1 MAGDIAAAMQQAP
14 AIARQLLQDYMNFG
28 EPGQSL
34 TDEFVDVPI
43 SVTSLNESGGI
54 STMASRTLQE
64 YTASASTA
72 NTGLFGGY
80 MSDGVAYVTLSCLLL
95 SAFLWVAAM
104 LFQQNQVMKKSATYL
119 KGGVNYDTLLEESSL
134 ETEAVVQRA
143 KDIHITIQEGART
156 FLRHQVEYIV
166 YLFLLLVAG
175 MFVAI
180 GAGDS
185 WTTDWTTTTSTTT
198 DDAGEVTEMTV
209 ERAPL
214 LMNAMYMAIAA
225 LVGCVACYAAVY
237 FGIAVSS
244 QTNVQV
250 ALEARRGIPHAFQ
263 SLLRGASAT
272 GMFAAGIGI
281 STLYGVQVMYQWRY
295 AERDNKSLYLAIS
308 GFGLGAAFLALCARL
323 CGVVYIKSSA
333 VGLRIV
339 QQQMGSQAIHRD
351 DPRNPA
357 VIADHVGLLVNNVG
371 GSTADLFS
379 SFAVAVCATLVLTS
393 MTTIDFNNEFHHT
406 GFPLMLV
413 GASCVST
420 AVALLAVG
428 FARPITD
435 KRDCERSLN
444 SMIPIANLVQTIL
457 AYVFCQTMLPDSSRS
472 FASVNTNN
480 ANKEVQPW
488 EVWLCVTGGI
498 WLATILSAAQ
508 QRFISPQHAPVRQM
522 GESCKTGQAANLI
535 FGVSV
540 GYRSTIAFSTALAAV
555 VYLCYEVADYWGI
568 GYAAMGLM
576 GTFSLSVVLE
586 VAGAVFDNALAI
598 CDMSGLPEEVRDQV
612 AALSLSGKAVT
623 AISKSVSIASAT
635 LVGCALWSA
644 YCFASDVELVTD
656 KKFVVGLF
664 IGSMIPYWFASVVL
678 MAIGKGAS
686 NIANEVFRQYAEVPS
701 ILDGTSCPDY
711 KACYH
716 ISTAASLKTM
726 KWPIVYT
733 CALPFA
739 IGAFLGT
746 KVLSGTLLGLI
757 VAGLLL
763 GISSQTSGSAWMNTT
778 SYIATGSDDASAALG
793 GKESKAYANSLMG
806 SILGMPLSEVGP
818 CINILIK
825 LFAVQS
831 LLLAVFFHDHT
842 STGLV
847 FKIWQ

>member
-1 MAGDIAAAMQQAP
+1 MAGAIAAAMQLGP
-14 AIARQLLQDYMNFG
+14 GMGRRLLQDYMTFG
-28 EPGQSL
+28 DL
-34 TDEFVDVPI
+34 TDEFTTVPMA
-43 SVTSLNESGGI
+43 VTSTDENEERV
-54 STMASRTLQE
+54 STMAARSLQGE
-64 YTASASTA
+64 VASASTG
-72 NTGLFGGY
+72 NTSLYDGH
-80 MSDGVAYVTLSCLLL
+80 MSDGAAYVTLSVLLL
-95 SAFLWVAAM
+95 TAFVWVAYM

-156 FLRHQVEYIV
+156 FLRHQIEYIV
-166 YLFLLLVAG
+166 YLFLLLVSV
-175 MFVAI
+175 MFIAV

-185 WTTDWTTTTSTTT
+185 WKMDWSSTTSTTT
-198 DDAGEVTEMTV
+198 DEAGMVTEVTTEQ
-209 ERAPL
+209 APL
-214 LMNAMYMAIAA
+214 LMNAMYMAISA
-225 LVGCVACYAAVY
+225 LVGCTACYGAVY

-250 ALEARRGIPHAFQ
+250 ALEARRGITHAFQ
-263 SLLRGASAT
+263 SLIRGASAT

-281 STLYGVQVMYQWRY
+281 SSLYAIQVLYQWRY
-295 AERDNKSLYLAIS
+295 GERDNKSLYLAIC
-308 GFGLGAAFLALCARL
+308 GFGMGAAFLALCARL
-323 CGVVYIKSSA
+323 CGVVYIKSSS

-357 VIADHVGLLVNNVG
+357 VIADHVGLLVNSVG

-393 MTTIDFNNEFHHT
+393 MTSIDFNNEFHHT

-413 GASCVST
+413 GASCIST
-420 AVALLAVG
+420 AVALLLVG
-428 FARPITD
+428 FVRPVTD
-435 KRDCERSLN
+435 KRECERSLHY
-444 SMIPIANLVQTIL
+444 MIPIANLVQTIL
-457 AYVFCQTMLPDSSRS
+457 AYIFTRVMMPDSTRS
-472 FASVNTNN
+472 LTNVNTSD
-480 ANKEVQPW
+480 ANKKVEPW
-488 EVWLCVTGGI
+488 EVWLCVVGGI
-498 WLATILSAAQ
+498 WLATLLSAAQ

-540 GYRSTIAFSTALAAV
+540 GYRSTIAFSAALAAV

-576 GTFSLSVVLE
+576 GTFALSVVLE
-586 VAGAVFDNALAI
+586 VAGAVFENALAI
-598 CDMSGLPEEVRDQV
+598 CDMAGLQEDIRDQV

-644 YCFASDVELVTD
+644 YCFASEVPLVTD

-664 IGSMIPYWFASVVL
+664 VGSMIPYWFASVVL

-701 ILDGTSCPDY
+701 ILDGTTCPDY

-733 CALPFA
+733 CALPFI
-739 IGAFLGT
+739 IGIFLGT

-778 SYIATGSDDASAALG
+778 SYIATGSDEASAALG

-842 STGLV
+842 EVGLL
-847 FKIWQ
+847 FRIWQ